1 MDKIKSF
8 ILGIVLN
15 KGVKSAAKLIVS
27 YCLSNSIVIA
37 CQPFGVQ
44 LDSTNVGT
52 LTVGINSLLKLL
64 FAWLKE
70 KYPGKFDWL
79 P

>member
-8 ILGIVLN
+8 VLGIVLN

-27 YCLSNSIVIA
+27 WCLAQGIVVA
-37 CQPFGVQ
+37 AQPYGVQ
-44 LDSTNVGT
+44 IDTTNEGVM
-52 LTVGINSLLKLL
+52 TVGINSLLKLA
-64 FAWLKE
+64 FQWLKE

>member
-8 ILGIVLN
+8 ILGIVMN
-15 KGVKSAAKLIVS
+15 KGIKSAAKLIVS
-27 YCLSNSIVIA
+27 WCFTMGIVIA
-37 CQPFGVQ
+37 AQPFGIQ
-44 LDSTNVGT
+44 IDTTNEGVM
-52 LTVGINSLLKLL
+52 VVAINSLLKLA
-64 FAWLKE
+64 FAKIKE

>member
-27 YCLSNSIVIA
+27 WCFAQGIVVA
-37 CQPFGVQ
+37 AQPYGVQ
-44 LDSTNVGT
+44 IDTTNEGVM
-52 LTVGINSLLKLL
+52 TVGINSLLKLV